1 MADNNSA
8 TTDASIHKILN
19 LNHPSEQQ
27 LEKVQNWVHDAWGDP
42 YSDKPSLEF
51 RVKDAMFKGKGRAV
65 LPLFT

>member
-51 RVKDAMFKGKGRAV
+51 RVKDAMFKGK
-65 LPLFT
+65 